1 MLELGEEEEGSR
13 NLVDTI
19 RGKKR
24 KREISRIVEK
34 EYSSVYNVGNIGE
47 ERQRDREREREL
59 KGNER
64 DSSFLVVSGGE

>member
-19 RGKKR
+19 RGKER

-47 ERQRDREREREL
+47 ERQREREL